1 MSIQT
6 YLERAQKNRNPI
18 AKRLLKLM
26 DQKETNLV
34 VANDLTDPEEM
45 LAIADTV
52 GPEIA
57 VLKTHIDIVT
67 DFIPAITDKLTA
79 LANKHNFLIF
89 EDRKFADIGNTVKM
103 QYEQG
108 IYHIARW
115 ADLTNAHIISGFG
128 IIEGLYDVAQK
139 QSEPRGLILLA
150 QMSSKGNLATDDYT
164 KAAVAM
170 AKEYQQFV
178 IGFIG
183 NGGDTTELQKLAQLA
198 GDKFI
203 ILAPGVKLDGGSD
216 NLKQQYTTPA
226 DVIEAG
232 ADAIIVGRGI
242 YGADNP
248 LQAAKE
254 YRTAGWQAYQRRISK
269 S

>member
-1 MSIQT
+1 MNIQT
-6 YLERAQKNRNPI
+6 YPERAKKNNNPI
-18 AKRLLKLM
+18 AKRLLELM
-26 DQKETNLV
+26 GHKETNLV
-34 VANDLTDPEEM
+34 VANDLTDPEKM
-45 LAIADTV
+45 LTMADTV
-52 GPEIA
+52 GSEI
-57 VLKTHIDIVT
+57 VILKTHIDIVT
-67 DFIPAITDKLTA
+67 DFTPAITDELTA
-79 LANKHNFLIF
+79 LAKKHNFLIF

-115 ADLTNAHIISGFG
+115 ADLTNAHIIPGFG
-128 IIEGLYDVAQK
+128 IIEGLYEVAQN

-164 KAAVAM
+164 KAAIAM

-178 IGFIG
+178 MGFIG
-183 NGGDTTELQKLAQLA
+183 NGGDTTELKKLAQLA
-198 GDKFI
+198 GDEFI
-203 ILAPGVKLDGGSD
+203 ILAPGVKLGGGSD
-216 NLKQQYTTPA
+216 SLKQQYTTPA

-242 YGADNP
+242 YGADDP

-254 YRTAGWQAYQRRISK
+254 YRTAGWQAYQQRIN
-269 S
+269 